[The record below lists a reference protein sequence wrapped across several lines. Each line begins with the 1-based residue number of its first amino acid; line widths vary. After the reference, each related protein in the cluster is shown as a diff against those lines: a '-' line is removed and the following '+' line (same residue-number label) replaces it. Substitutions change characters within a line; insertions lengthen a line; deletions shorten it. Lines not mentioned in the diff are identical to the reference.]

1 MIQKTVLVC
10 GAGGF
15 IGHHLVRRYKKEG
28 FWVRGVDVKYPEFS
42 STDADEFFIADLRYP
57 EGAKKALEREGKPFD
72 EVCQLAANM
81 GGMGF
86 IATHDAEIMYDSTL
100 INLSVLEECRKTKAK
115 KVLYTSSAC
124 MYPEYNQL
132 DPNNPK
138 CSEDSAYPA
147 NPDTEYGWEK
157 LYSERLYQAYAKD
170 YGMDTR
176 VVRLHNI
183 FGPEGTWRGGREK
196 APAAICR
203 KIAEASKTEETV
215 IDIWGKGDQTRS
227 FLYIDECIEGLR
239 RVMQAERGIPIVNI
253 GSEELIAINDLARL
267 IERISQKKIA
277 IRNGS
282 GHEGVRGRNSDNARL
297 RHVLSWEPSQRLEEG
312 LRKLYP
318 WIFEQVQKVAKLD
331 TQKITQTVLKQF
343 LKIKPM
349 SFRTK

>member
-1 MIQKTVLVC
+1 MTQKTVLVC

-28 FWVRGVDVKYPEFS
+28 FWVRGVDIKYPEFS
-42 STDADEFFIADLRYP
+42 PSEADEFIIADLRYP
-57 EGAKKALEREGKPFD
+57 EGAKKALDRQGQPFD

-86 IATHDAEIMYDSTL
+86 IATHDAEIMHDSAL
-100 INLSVLEECRKTKAK
+100 INLCVLEECRKTGAK

-124 MYPEYNQL
+124 MYPEHNQL

-157 LYSERLYQAYAKD
+157 LYSERLYLAYAKD

-176 VVRLHNI
+176 IVRLHNI
-183 FGPEGTWRGGREK
+183 FGPEGTWCGGREK

-203 KIAEASKTEETV
+203 KIAEAAQEALV
-215 IDIWGKGDQTRS
+215 DIWGKGDQTRS

-239 RVMQAERGIPIVNI
+239 RVMKAEKGLPILNI
-253 GSEELIAINDLARL
+253 GSEERIAINDLARL
-267 IERISQKKIA
+267 IARLAGKRVV

-282 GHEGVRGRNSDNARL
+282 GHEGVRGRNSDNSRI
-297 RHVLSWEPSQRLEEG
+297 RKVLNWEPSQSLQDG
-312 LRKLYP
+312 LKKLYP
-318 WIFEQVQKVAKLD
+318 WITKRVQEAAENK
-331 TQKITQTVLKQF
+331 
-343 LKIKPM
+343 
-349 SFRTK
+349 